1 MINCCSLPSAPEF
14 CFRVPNNYDEL
25 LSMLPDYS
33 SCVSGRINYTDR
45 STNLLHAA
53 PIKHDPY
60 TPDSMDSPSPNAII
74 LASSDVPDVDIDNT
88 NNVSTSQSAQA
99 SFSARRLDR
108 AVSPALL
115 KSKLEL
121 IVRNKRQESMDAEQD
136 TTDMKRSPS
145 DCCLH
150 TWPNTEEQQWNVR
163 TDRCNSDVSWQ
174 RSHLLTEEWVQ
185 SKGQQGYR
193 SFGDFIDRSSS
204 DSRPPNGV

>member
-14 CFRVPNNYDEL
+14 CFRVPNNYVEL

-33 SCVSGRINYTDR
+33 SCVSGRVNYTDR

-74 LASSDVPDVDIDNT
+74 IPSSDAPDVDIDMNNT
-88 NNVSTSQSAQA
+88 SMSHFAQTSNI
-99 SFSARRLDR
+99 RRLDR

-121 IVRNKRQESMDAEQD
+121 IV
-136 TTDMKRSPS
+136 
-145 DCCLH
+145 
-150 TWPNTEEQQWNVR
+150 
-163 TDRCNSDVSWQ
+163 
-174 RSHLLTEEWVQ
+174 Q
-185 SKGQQGYR
+185 SKGQETDMDQ
-193 SFGDFIDRSSS
+193 DTIDKS
-204 DSRPPNGV
+204 